1 MTLLIL
7 QSAARRRT
15 TVSEKPPPLAPN
27 LDLEDREGLS
37 ELLKAFSNLEFDDAL
52 QKQFWTVL
60 AAVLHLG
67 NVTFVGTQGS
77 DVNEACTVDTSNAYA
92 QAFCSLV
99 GCSMRDL
106 DAALCQRT
114 IAIRV
119 PGSNRPP
126 PPRPGRRASTVLSA
140 QTAAALGNATSS
152 SDVVTVVKLD
162 DAVRA
167 RDVLAKSLYGGLFE
181 FVAAKTNGLL
191 HCGGNDQQNRTW
203 IGVLDIFGF
212 EFFDVNGFEQL
223 CINYANEKLQQL
235 FTSMFIGREQVL
247 YVCEAIEWRELDFKD
262 NRDVI
267 ALFEQQH
274 PCLGL
279 FATLDEGCRTVGG
292 SDKSI
297 VEALCNSFADPAKP
311 QHPKLKRSRY
321 ATDENF
327 VIVHYAASVTYN
339 CGGMLEKNRDSLM
352 VPIKTFIQSC
362 TADSVV
368 RVKAHIADLSDT
380 VSEDRKL
387 GGMHRT
393 LSSRFQLQIRALLDL
408 LSEASSTFV
417 RCIKPNSQQMPFQI
431 EDDLTRTQLVS
442 SGLCDCIRI
451 TQMGFPFRLTFL
463 TFLQDNALLMN
474 GYNADSRIEKMAKNA
489 LRELCCGVMERVKI
503 TQEHYKIGTTLIFF
517 KAHVALSLE
526 KAKLDTIAAAIE
538 LLQGTARRVKLQ
550 GFWQRCR
557 KNAIAIQCCARS
569 FFSKWRAMLRFV
581 SKLKLQ
587 AYLRCFCVKRERAFL
602 ASASKY
608 LRGRMLSTITQA
620 RFHNASATARFNAK
634 LRLQAHLRAFLVKR
648 SHVIFVSA
656 TRYLRGRLVAIALQ
670 AHAHQRFISAWD
682 LRARMISSLAKQA
695 HLLEVASRKQRSDAT
710 SLIAA
715 MICRKLK
722 FRKAQGSQMT
732 LVCAARRHLIHHE
745 IQILRVF
752 VYKMQSEVSRA
763 LIRNRYL
770 QKLSAACVLGSYM
783 LKRRPGL
790 RASFIKVHCG
800 ARVAAA
806 ASARA
811 LRRSHYT
818 TYIVSVQP
826 LEAVISRWMTTP
838 HFATIR
844 HSARFL
850 QASLRA
856 SAVRAVRQR
865 MAAMMSKKFLQTR
878 LRRWSARRRYC
889 ARFAAAIVACKSAA
903 RAVACARF
911 AMRVTAA
918 AVNMRFLRRCCCQ
931 RRFVLKLVAINVIK
945 LRVKMARAR
954 IRYRV
959 VAGSR
964 VLLAACK
971 C

>member
-1 MTLLIL
+1 
-7 QSAARRRT
+7 
-15 TVSEKPPPLAPN
+15 
-27 LDLEDREGLS
+27 
-37 ELLKAFSNLEFDDAL
+37 
-52 QKQFWTVL
+52 
-60 AAVLHLG
+60 
-67 NVTFVGTQGS
+67 
-77 DVNEACTVDTSNAYA
+77 
-92 QAFCSLV
+92 
-99 GCSMRDL
+99 
-106 DAALCQRT
+106 
-114 IAIRV
+114 
-119 PGSNRPP
+119 
-126 PPRPGRRASTVLSA
+126 
-140 QTAAALGNATSS
+140 
-152 SDVVTVVKLD
+152 
-162 DAVRA
+162 
-167 RDVLAKSLYGGLFE
+167 
-181 FVAAKTNGLL
+181 
-191 HCGGNDQQNRTW
+191 
-203 IGVLDIFGF
+203 
-212 EFFDVNGFEQL
+212 
-223 CINYANEKLQQL
+223 
-235 FTSMFIGREQVL
+235 
-247 YVCEAIEWRELDFKD
+247 
-262 NRDVI
+262 
-267 ALFEQQH
+267 
-274 PCLGL
+274 
-279 FATLDEGCRTVGG
+279 
-292 SDKSI
+292 
-297 VEALCNSFADPAKP
+297 
-311 QHPKLKRSRY
+311 
-321 ATDENF
+321 
-327 VIVHYAASVTYN
+327 
-339 CGGMLEKNRDSLM
+339 
-352 VPIKTFIQSC
+352 
-362 TADSVV
+362 
-368 RVKAHIADLSDT
+368 
-380 VSEDRKL
+380 
-387 GGMHRT
+387 
-393 LSSRFQLQIRALLDL
+393 
-408 LSEASSTFV
+408 
-417 RCIKPNSQQMPFQI
+417 
-431 EDDLTRTQLVS
+431 
-442 SGLCDCIRI
+442 
-451 TQMGFPFRLTFL
+451 
-463 TFLQDNALLMN
+463 
-474 GYNADSRIEKMAKNA
+474 
-489 LRELCCGVMERVKI
+489 MERVKI

-608 LRGRMLSTITQA
+608 LRGRMLSTIMRA
-620 RFHNASATARFNAK
+620 RFHNASATCRFNAK

-648 SHVIFVSA
+648 SHVIFVGA

-695 HLLEVASRKQRSDAT
+695 HLLEVANRKQRSDAT

-722 FRKAQGSQMT
+722 FRKALGSQMT

-790 RASFIKVHCG
+790 RAFFIKVHCG

-811 LRRSHYT
+811 LRRTHYT

-918 AVNMRFLRRCCCQ
+918 AVNMRCLRRCCCQ